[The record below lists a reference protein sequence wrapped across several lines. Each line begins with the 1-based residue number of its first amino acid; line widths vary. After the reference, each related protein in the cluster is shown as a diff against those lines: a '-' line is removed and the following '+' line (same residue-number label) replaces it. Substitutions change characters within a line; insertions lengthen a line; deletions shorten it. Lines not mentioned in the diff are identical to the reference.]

1 MASVEAGVLRIGE
14 RADLIARMGARRHPK
29 LALLE
34 DVPDGRR

>member
-1 MASVEAGVLRIGE
+1 VASVEAGVLRIV
-14 RADLIARMGARRHPK
+14 RMGTRRHPK